1 MSNVIPKGLIYW
13 SVMRRQMNK
22 EKIYSILSPILLAS
36 AVLAETAFFAYL
48 CTLDIGNNLSVVFF
62 IGLYL
67 ISTIVIMK
75 IYDRFG

>member
-1 MSNVIPKGLIYW
+1 
-13 SVMRRQMNK
+13 MNK

-36 AVLAETAFFAYL
+36 AVLVDTAFFAYL
-48 CTLDIGNNLSVVFF
+48 CTLDMGNNLSVIFF

-67 ISTIVIMK
+67 ISMIVLMK